1 MKKRKKKLLS
11 VLAVTAVTAVCLISG
26 TFAWNATQTAK
37 NEKNEDLNPGG
48 RLHDDFDGKNK
59 DVYVENYT
67 DPDNGG
73 MTVYA
78 RIRLYEY
85 LEIGEKAGTSDGTS
99 GKKAKS
105 VVEGAKIGD
114 TSTWYLHNPY
124 GTDEV
129 FHDYFTWEEGGS
141 TSYMPTFNK
150 DNTSLLADING
161 TLAGTGAGV
170 AYDDYVDYSD
180 PSNTS
185 KTAYE
190 ILSGGTQSPEEVTH
204 EVQTTL
210 GAQVITMSEWKAQ
223 GREKGEFWVYD
234 TDGWAYWASGIEP
247 GTATGCLLTGIKR
260 SPKLGDEYYYG
271 INVVTQIATA
281 GEWGRDTDGNG
292 YFTKGEEA
300 TNDALYLLGIASDET
315 KKVKITNKTNKTEV
329 DRGEVIT
336 FKGQVLFGS
345 SVLDEEKVTWSI
357 MDNESESTVIN
368 SNGILT
374 VGEDETSNTL
384 AIKAVSS
391 SDPELYALYVVHV
404 NVPDTYGIEVTTND
418 TITKRSKIVV
428 VGRTKQFL
436 AEVSKNG
443 VVDKDTPVVW
453 TVEGGT
459 DGTVVTNSGELQV
472 AANETAETLTVKATC
487 NVDATAFGTY
497 EIEVISEME
506 YIPYVVGTEETVTI
520 DGIEWYVLTQKLD
533 QYLLWSASELKDGE
547 KYFDGSNSGVT
558 WKDSSLRIWLN
569 GNSSSQFLKQ
579 IPTLSPKIV
588 TAQGLTTRSVL
599 DPAEWATTDD
609 KVFLLSEADIFGTT
623 GGTTAQD
630 KDYTCGYKTSFVTEN
645 MIKSKN
651 PTSTAT
657 TGSGNTYWLRSTYNS
672 KQQIAMVHCVLGT
685 LKYKFSNNFGY
696 VRPALWV
703 NINQ

>member
-1 MKKRKKKLLS
+1 MKKRKKRLLS

-37 NEKNEDLNPGG
+37 NEKNEELNPGG

-85 LEIGEKAGTSDGTS
+85 LEIGEKAGTKAGTS

-114 TSTWYLHNPY
+114 TNTWYLHNPY

-180 PSNTS
+180 PSNAS

-190 ILSGGTQSPEEVTH
+190 ILSGGTQSPDEVTH

-281 GEWGRDTDGNG
+281 GEWGRDTDGSG

-300 TNDALYLLGIASDET
+300 TNDALYLLGVASDET

-374 VGEDETSNTL
+374 VGEDETSYTL
-384 AIKAVSS
+384 VIKAVSS

-436 AEVSKNG
+436 AEVTKNG
-443 VVDKDTPVVW
+443 VVDKNTAVTW
-453 TVEGGT
+453 TVEGGVS
-459 DGTVVTNSGELQV
+459 GTTITSSGELQV

-533 QYLLWSASELKDGE
+533 QYLLWSASPVNEGQMGFADTAKV
-547 KYFDGSNSGVT
+547 N
-558 WKDSSLRIWLN
+558 WKDSTLRMWLN
-569 GNSSSQFLKQ
+569 GTSNSDFLKK

-588 TAQGLTTRSVL
+588 TAQGLTTRSIL
-599 DPAEWATTDD
+599 DPAEWVTTDD

-630 KDYTCGYKTSFVTEN
+630 KDYTCGYKTSFVMES
-645 MIKSKN
+645 MRKSKN
-651 PTSTAT
+651 EVSGGSSTSK
-657 TGSGNTYWLRSTYNS
+657 SYWLRNVYTTKQTIANVHGNEGTIGNTSSTS
-672 KQQIAMVHCVLGT
+672 ACH
-685 LKYKFSNNFGY
+685 